1 LSNKP
6 VLSVKDL
13 SVSFQTDTGFVEIT
27 DRVGFDIYP
36 GEVFGLVGESG
47 CGKTV
52 TTLAIQRLLPRPGT
66 RITSGEI
73 LLGGKSILLMSLPE
87 LRKIRGREVG
97 MIFQE
102 PAAAMDPL
110 MKVGA
115 QMYEVFEYHKYS
127 GDRHA
132 RVAELLTRVGFPDP
146 DRTLSAFPHELSG
159 GMLQRVMIAAALLLK
174 PSLVIADEPTTALD
188 VTVQAGIMEL
198 LEEMQRETGTA
209 ILFITHNLS
218 LVAQYA
224 ARVAVMYAGRIV
236 EEARVEDFL
245 KNPLHPYSKGLLAA
259 IPDIGLGKRT
269 LTPIP
274 GQVPQPSE
282 FLTGCRFRDRCSH
295 AFEKCGS
302 RPELVEIEDGHR
314 VACFLYEEDHGTS

>member
-1 LSNKP
+1 MSSKP

-13 SVSFQTDTGFVEIT
+13 SVSFQTDTGFVEII
-27 DRVGFDIYP
+27 DKVGFDIYP

-52 TTLAIQRLLPRPGT
+52 TTLAVQRLLPKPGT

-73 LLGGKSILLMSLPE
+73 LLGGKDILEMSLSD
-87 LRKIRGREVG
+87 LRKVRGREIG

-110 MKVGA
+110 MTVGA
-115 QMYEVFEYHKYS
+115 QLYEIFEYHKYS
-127 GDRHA
+127 GNTHA
-132 RVAELLTRVGFPDP
+132 RVKELLTRVGFPDP
-146 DRTLSAFPHELSG
+146 NRILSAYPHELSG

-236 EEARVEDFL
+236 EEARVGDFL

-259 IPDIGLGKRT
+259 IPDIALGKST

-282 FLTGCRFRDRCSH
+282 FLPGCRFRDRCPH
-295 AFEKCGS
+295 AFERCVN
-302 RPELVEIEDGHR
+302 RPELSAKEEGHR